1 MMKMLDR
8 LLEDNLLGVRFA
20 VNVFIAS
27 IIIWITLRFF
37 THASPIWAIASMIA
51 SSEPVV
57 KQGLEMFRSRLI
69 NTLVGCAVG
78 LLFLSV
84 GEPSAWK
91 LPFALAITVLI
102 ESYFVR
108 IPVMWRQAPI
118 TAAVVIAG
126 TLSTHSKVG
135 GAEQG
140 IWRVSEVVF
149 GCVVGLAVGWLMT
162 RIWPVPDSSPAA
174 KE

>member
-1 MMKMLDR
+1 MFDR
-8 LLEDNLLGVRFA
+8 LLEDKLLGVRFA
-20 VNVFIAS
+20 VNVFIAT
-27 IIIWITLRFF
+27 IIVWITLGFF
-37 THASPIWAIASMIA
+37 TQASPIWAIASMVA

>member
-1 MMKMLDR
+1 MFDR
-8 LLEDNLLGVRFA
+8 LLEDKLLGVRFA
-20 VNVFIAS
+20 VNVFIAT
-27 IIIWITLRFF
+27 IIVWITLGFF
-37 THASPIWAIASMIA
+37 TQASPIWAIASMIA

-118 TAAVVIAG
+118 TAA
-126 TLSTHSKVG
+126 
-135 GAEQG
+135 
-140 IWRVSEVVF
+140 
-149 GCVVGLAVGWLMT
+149 
-162 RIWPVPDSSPAA
+162 
-174 KE
+174 